1 MEETDSVAK
10 EVSHDEAMGR
20 LTKDFAMLEYIL
32 HGVAWS
38 LISEDRKIGEIIT
51 AGLSFLRVEE
61 IVRELARHRL
71 GEDDLRL
78 MTEAVGLAETARKN
92 RNDIIHS
99 MWLQL
104 GGGTGAPHQVSLRKG
119 KRQFKMGEAAPTSK
133 ILAVVED
140 IDAAVQPLM
149 AFLVLAHPALFDA
162 GASKLSQYLD
172 EAELER
178 WEGRGDR
185 RLH

>member
-32 HGVAWS
+32 HGVAS

-104 GGGTGAPHQVSLRKG
+104 GVAPERLIRCPSAKASDSSRWAKPRPRARSLPSWR
-119 KRQFKMGEAAPTSK
+119 TSM
-133 ILAVVED
+133 
-140 IDAAVQPLM
+140 PPSS
-149 AFLVLAHPALFDA
+149 H
-162 GASKLSQYLD
+162 
-172 EAELER
+172 
-178 WEGRGDR
+178 
-185 RLH
+185 